1 MAGGIRAQ
9 ASCRLLLLRSPGRG
23 FILGRRRAGGSPA
36 VALSTS
42 CRTSKIETHLEV
54 LSRPREPKIWSLWCW
69 VQPLRG
75 FRSRVVTGTPPEPD
89 HQNPHPRGSALQTQ
103 CLKLRAARKRQVWVR
118 PEPKKK
124 KKKWKWSWKAMEGP
138 MWKKSSE
145 MMDGFR
151 TVRNSTIQEKQPGFL
166 PLESFF

>member
-36 VALSTS
+36 VALSTG
-42 CRTSKIETHLEV
+42 CRTSKIEMHLEV
-54 LSRPREPKIWSLWCW
+54 LSRPRGPKIWSLWCW

-75 FRSRVVTGTPPEPD
+75 FCSRVVTGTPPEPD
-89 HQNPHPRGSALQTQ
+89 HQNPHPRGSALQSQ
-103 CLKLRAARKRQVWVR
+103 CLKLRAARKRRVWVR

-124 KKKWKWSWKAMEGP
+124 KMEVVVESNGRTNVER
-138 MWKKSSE
+138 KSSE

-151 TVRNSTIQEKQPGFL
+151 TVRNSTIQEK
-166 PLESFF
+166 